1 MDKLQTPIT
10 AIILCNLEL
19 SETLCV
25 KLQITNKLQIQMTEI
40 TNLMRKTYCFG
51 HCNFGIVYCL

>member
-25 KLQITNKLQIQMTEI
+25 KLQIIHPVRSQRLSN
-40 TNLMRKTYCFG
+40 
-51 HCNFGIVYCL
+51 GIHIER